1 MSRSYHPSRLVS
13 RKGRWYVSVTKP
25 VELQFGSDRQ
35 ARRSTGTSDK
45 RHAQYLQHRLTEE
58 IYSQFDRQLGRTD
71 PVFEALRP
79 TLEDHGVTTRQWYQE
94 GFVMHTARGS
104 ETIASRLSGLKGI
117 TLEADGTPMQS
128 AHIVENWKAA
138 NHVELCAM
146 VSSGFGQPIPASVL
160 AMLTPEDRAA
170 VLAKSEPSE
179 LPAHFLVQLAKRLPE
194 AMAKNFINA
203 SRLHSSVV
211 LGGDT
216 SAMATIAVGN
226 PTIAHIIEDYLPS
239 RPEKSR
245 RNDRMQLNKWLAD
258 KLGKKPLSQIDQFD
272 LYEFFEGQGEKLSKS
287 SIGVLKA
294 AMSNVFNWATKQRDL
309 GINSNPLRL
318 LDLSEY
324 GHDGVE
330 KRPFS
335 TDELLR
341 LFKLEMTPDDWVALA
356 ILITT
361 GMRGG
366 ELMQVNEIKLH
377 NGIRHFDLRYI
388 PAAKTKGSRRLV
400 PVRDDLQVTL
410 PLQTN
415 QTRLNAIIR
424 KEWPDDATVSLH
436 SLRHSFKD
444 LLRDLEVSK
453 ELNDYITGHGQGD
466 VAGEYGIGPSLP
478 KRHEIINRIDHPWLS
493 SGSTS

>member
-1 MSRSYHPSRLVS
+1 
-13 RKGRWYVSVTKP
+13 
-25 VELQFGSDRQ
+25 
-35 ARRSTGTSDK
+35 
-45 RHAQYLQHRLTEE
+45 
-58 IYSQFDRQLGRTD
+58 
-71 PVFEALRP
+71 
-79 TLEDHGVTTRQWYQE
+79 
-94 GFVMHTARGS
+94 
-104 ETIASRLSGLKGI
+104 
-117 TLEADGTPMQS
+117 
-128 AHIVENWKAA
+128 
-138 NHVELCAM
+138 
-146 VSSGFGQPIPASVL
+146 
-160 AMLTPEDRAA
+160 
-170 VLAKSEPSE
+170 
-179 LPAHFLVQLAKRLPE
+179 
-194 AMAKNFINA
+194 
-203 SRLHSSVV
+203 
-211 LGGDT
+211 
-216 SAMATIAVGN
+216 
-226 PTIAHIIEDYLPS
+226 
-239 RPEKSR
+239 
-245 RNDRMQLNKWLAD
+245 MQLNKWLAD

-335 TDELLR
+335 PDELLR

-366 ELMQVNEIKLH
+366 ELMQVNEIKQH

-400 PVRDDLQVTL
+400 PVRDGLQVTL

-424 KEWPDDATVSLH
+424 KEWPDDPTVSLH

>member
-1 MSRSYHPSRLVS
+1 MTRSYHPSRLVS

-45 RHAQYLQHRLTEE
+45 RQAQYLQHRLTEE
-58 IYSQFDRQLGRTD
+58 IYAQFDSQLGRTD

-79 TLEDHGVTTRQWYQE
+79 TLEAHGVNTRQWYQE
-94 GFVMHTARGS
+94 GFVMHIAKGP
-104 ETIASRLSGLKGI
+104 ETIASRLTRLQGASLTAEG
-117 TLEADGTPMQS
+117 ARPQA
-128 AHIVENWKAA
+128 AHVVERWKAA
-138 NHVELCAM
+138 NHIELCAM
-146 VSSGFGQPIPASVL
+146 VSSGFGHPIPASVL
-160 AMLTPEDRAA
+160 AMLAPEDRAT
-170 VLAKSEPSE
+170 VLAKSEPLEMS
-179 LPAHFLVQLAKRLPE
+179 ADFLVRIAKSLPE
-194 AMAKNFINA
+194 TMAKNFIEA
-203 SRLHSSVV
+203 SRHHSPVV
-211 LGGDT
+211 LAGD
-216 SAMATIAVGN
+216 AVGIGTSSAQA
-226 PTIAHIIEDYLPS
+226 PTIAHMIEDYLPS
-239 RPEKSR
+239 RPERSR
-245 RNDRMQLNKWLAD
+245 RNDRMQLNKWLGD
-258 KLGKKPLSQIDQFD
+258 KLGKKPLIQIDQFD
-272 LYEFFEGQGEKLSKS
+272 LYEFFEEQGEKLSKS

-294 AMSNVFNWATKQRDL
+294 AMSNVFNWATKQREL
-309 GINSNPLRL
+309 GINLNPLRG

-330 KRPFS
+330 KRPF
-335 TDELLR
+335 TPDELHR
-341 LFKLEMTPDDWVALA
+341 LFSLTMTADDWVALA
-356 ILITT
+356 VLITT

-388 PAAKTKGSRRLV
+388 PAAKTRGSRRLV
-400 PVRDDLQVTL
+400 PVRDGLEVAL

-424 KEWPDDATVSLH
+424 KEWPDDPTVSLH

-466 VAGEYGIGPSLP
+466 VAGEYGIGPSLA
-478 KRHEIINRIDHPWLS
+478 KRLEIINRIDHPWLS
-493 SGSTS
+493 SRPST